1 MARSLELLVLRLG
14 ARILLRELQLM
25 KTDARAAAGEVS
37 LLLEAAL
44 GLAGVLGGHR
54 RVSRQRGIGFRRNSV
69 DRSFAVSHFHTPS
82 TFKIS
87 TLLSL
92 FAHRSLPFHTYSQ
105 PWR

>member
-1 MARSLELLVLRLG
+1 MTRSLELLVLRLG

-25 KTDARAAAGEVS
+25 ETDARAAAREVS

-54 RVSRQRGIGFRRNSV
+54 RVSRQRGIDFRRNSV
-69 DRSFAVSHFHTPS
+69 NRSFAVSHFHTPS

-87 TLLSL
+87 TLLPL
-92 FAHRSLPFHTYSQ
+92 FAQRSPIFHAYFQS
-105 PWR
+105 RR